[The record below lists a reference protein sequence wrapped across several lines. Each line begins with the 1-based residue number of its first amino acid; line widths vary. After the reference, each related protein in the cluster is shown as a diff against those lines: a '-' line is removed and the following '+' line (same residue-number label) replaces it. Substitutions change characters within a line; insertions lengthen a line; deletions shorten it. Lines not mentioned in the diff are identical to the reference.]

1 MSAAI
6 AKARPAFA
14 PLMAMSPLIALS
26 LLALI

>member
-1 MSAAI
+1 MSVALAR
-6 AKARPAFA
+6 ARPAFA